1 MVRIQVKHVTKKY
14 KNTLV
19 LDKME
24 YGFEDKMYLITG
36 PNGSGKST
44 LLKCIVSCLQYDG
57 NIIKHTQKEIAYL
70 PEKVQVPFYV
80 SVSGYLE
87 TLLEDEVGKKEIEDM
102 LKTWSL
108 ENAKDKLLMQ
118 LSKGMLQKVLLSYI
132 FLQRSDIYLLDEP
145 LSGLDSKSQMTFVK
159 EFKKIKNKNACI
171 LLTTHYPSL
180 VEELFDVRLEYKNGM
195 FL

>member
-1 MVRIQVKHVTKKY
+1 MVRIQVKQVTKKY

-57 NIIKHTQKEIAYL
+57 KIIKHTQKEIAYL
-70 PEKVQVPFYV
+70 PEKVQVPCYV
-80 SVSGYLE
+80 SVIRYLE